1 MGMVSRG
8 DIWLVRLDPTI
19 GSEIQK
25 TRPCLVVSPK
35 SQQKLHTALIA
46 PMTSRGFAAP
56 YRPAVTFAGVEGKI
70 LTDQLRAVSQR
81 RFVKKLGEVDAST
94 LALTLSILRETFED

>member
-1 MGMVSRG
+1 MVSRG
-8 DIWLVRLDPTI
+8 EIWLVRLDPTA

-35 SQQKLHTALIA
+35 SQQKLHTTIIA
-46 PMTSRGFAAP
+46 PMTSKGFEAP
-56 YRPAVTFAGVEGKI
+56 YRPTITFQGIEGRI
-70 LTDQLRAVSQR
+70 LTDQLRAVSHR
-81 RFVKKLGEVDAST
+81 RLVKKLGEADAST

>member
-1 MGMVSRG
+1 MVKRG
-8 DIWLVRLDPTI
+8 EIWLVRLDPTI
-19 GSEIQK
+19 GSEVQK
-25 TRPCLVVSPK
+25 TRPCLVVSPQ
-35 SQQKLHTALIA
+35 SQQTLRTTLVA
-46 PMTSRGFAAP
+46 PLTSKGFEAP
-56 YRPAVTFAGVEGKI
+56 YRPSVTFRGIEGKI